1 MNKTIKS
8 LLAIL
13 GGVEAIFNIVA
24 PILIV
29 LLWLKVMPVN
39 EFGTY
44 VLYAAG
50 IITSVFRAIKIGWF
64 IK

>member
-1 MNKTIKS
+1 
-8 LLAIL
+8 
-13 GGVEAIFNIVA
+13 
-24 PILIV
+24 
-29 LLWLKVMPVN
+29 VN

-64 IK
+64 IKWRLKVYLCYSVMF